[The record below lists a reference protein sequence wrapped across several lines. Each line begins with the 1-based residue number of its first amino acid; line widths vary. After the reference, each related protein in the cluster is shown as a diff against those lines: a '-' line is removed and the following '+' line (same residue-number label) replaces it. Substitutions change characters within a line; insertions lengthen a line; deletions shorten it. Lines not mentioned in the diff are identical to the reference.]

1 MNIMVKVINATK
13 GKRIYL
19 NVEYKE
25 ITVEEL
31 LLGLNIDKVQV
42 GAVLINN
49 IPKRMNDK
57 ITDDSEIYLLPVM
70 EGG

>member
-1 MNIMVKVINATK
+1 MVKVINATK